1 METNAPKIEWK
12 RRWNKTFGSYPINDE
27 YRAEYMFFDHDFGYG
42 SCFRCFRI
50 ILRAD
55 EDIDEVG
62 FDDEAIEIG
71 WGLPNEYEAK
81 LVCENELKDLL
92 ERSKT
97 ATNILQL

>member
-1 METNAPKIEWK
+1 METNAPKIEW
-12 RRWNKTFGSYPINDE
+12 RYDGNFAFGSYPINDD
-27 YRAEYMFFDHDFGYG
+27 YRAEYMFYDHDFGYG
-42 SCFRCFRI
+42 PYFRCFRI

-55 EDIDEVG
+55 EDINEVG
-62 FDDEAIEIG
+62 FDDAIDIG
-71 WGLPNEYEAK
+71 EGQTTEDEAK